1 MGKRIE
7 FDFDALARDA
17 LTIIGDTLVK
27 AAQGNMDKVSNG
39 RTYIIKGKPHVASKI
54 GDSPNNM
61 SGELRGTIRY
71 ELQGKSMEYGSG
83 DATVDYAKYL
93 EAGKLNRPNI
103 TKTIVQCEDVITREV
118 ERVLVNSVRWR

>member
-1 MGKRIE
+1 MGKRIS
-7 FDFDALARDA
+7 FDFDQLAKSA

-27 AAQGNMDKVSNG
+27 KAQGNMDEVSNG
-39 RTYIIKGKPHVASKI
+39 RTYIIKGKPHVASKK

-61 SGELRGTIRY
+61 SGELRATIRY
-71 ELQGKSMEYGSG
+71 ELHGNSMEYGSG
-83 DATVDYAKYL
+83 NATVDYAKYL

-118 ERVLVNSVRWR
+118 ERVFVNSVRWR